1 MGYEIETDVG
11 GVWRERS
18 TIIKENTPPTKKK
31 PKTQKN
37 KNQQTTNKN
46 TQPRFFT
53 PKQSINIGAVSPWV
67 YSVMYV
73 FVYKHSFFLA

>member
-31 PKTQKN
+31 PKKTKTTNNKQKS
-37 KNQQTTNKN
+37 NKN
-46 TQPRFFT
+46 TQ
-53 PKQSINIGAVSPWV
+53 QD
-67 YSVMYV
+67 
-73 FVYKHSFFLA
+73 FLHPNRVLTLVRCPLGCIV